1 MKALHNLYSLSA
13 AKSKEKHKFHLSA
26 IVLVTFV
33 DNAAVSMSAPISIQ
47 DLTFCSFECTPANGI
62 A

>member
-26 IVLVTFV
+26 IVLVTN
-33 DNAAVSMSAPISIQ
+33 DNSPIW
-47 DLTFCSFECTPANGI
+47 TVF
-62 A
+62 